1 MKKECRGAAPRGSSR
16 LVVAQARD
24 ERKSPETVT
33 ETSGQ
38 GGPPLR
44 PWRDKSPCA
53 TDDEQDTDMAALLL
67 YFAFSCVFQVLTVL
81 FQLSSSPL
89 HLLSPV
95 FHRNRI
101 HRNFEM
107 RECCS

>member
-1 MKKECRGAAPRGSSR
+1 MLGVISGDFPT
-16 LVVAQARD
+16 LVFTILVFYLLYFAFIFFLFFL
-24 ERKSPETVT
+24 
-33 ETSGQ
+33 SGQ
-38 GGPPLR
+38 GGPPPR

>member
-24 ERKSPETVT
+24 ERKSPETAT

-38 GGPPLR
+38 GGPPPR

-53 TDDEQDTDMAALLL
+53 TDDEQNTDMAALLTNWGRRL
-67 YFAFSCVFQVLTVL
+67 QFIGGIEGRWA
-81 FQLSSSPL
+81 P
-89 HLLSPV
+89 PV
-95 FHRNRI
+95 T
-101 HRNFEM
+101 
-107 RECCS
+107 RETQRLGQSKHVGSY